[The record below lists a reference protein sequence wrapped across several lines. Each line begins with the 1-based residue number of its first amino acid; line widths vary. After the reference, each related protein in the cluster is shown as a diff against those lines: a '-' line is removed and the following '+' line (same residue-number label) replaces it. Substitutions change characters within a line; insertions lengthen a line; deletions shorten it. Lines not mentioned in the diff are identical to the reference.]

1 MCLPVRWWIFRRSSL
16 WWWKPGVLARQEGG
30 QLSYPYLFERRPGE
44 LWAIAGFAFQ
54 SGWKEPVPL
63 RVKVSEDVFFR
74 QG

>member
-1 MCLPVRWWIFRRSSL
+1 VDLPPIEPVV
-16 WWWKPGVLARQEGG
+16 WWKPGVLARQEGG